1 MGWEHVPY
9 ILFGAEVPF
18 GGEMRSGTQTYDLR
32 SFSPREAVSCGLALV
47 PANRLRDGGSPI
59 ASVTENLT
67 LPTLRRHF
75 SRGYLHHR
83 GENSEVIRLMNQF
96 DVRPRDPRLPFGSL
110 SGGNQQKVVL
120 AKWLEAKPRVLLM
133 HEPTH
138 GVDVGAKRQ
147 ILQVIQSAA
156 ADGTACIVASCEYE
170 ELASVCD
177 RVLVFRDGRVV
188 AELAADELTATRIG
202 ERALR
207 GAHL

>member
-1 MGWEHVPY
+1 
-9 ILFGAEVPF
+9 
-18 GGEMRSGTQTYDLR
+18 
-32 SFSPREAVSCGLALV
+32 LALV
-47 PANRLRDGGSPI
+47 PANRLRDGGSPT
-59 ASVTENLT
+59 ATVTENIT
-67 LPTLRRHF
+67 LPTLGRHF
-75 SRGYLHHR
+75 SRGYLR
-83 GENSEVIRLMNQF
+83 RQQEAATVGRLTEQF
-96 DVRPRDPRLPFGSL
+96 DVRPRDARFVFGSL

-156 ADGTACIVASCEYE
+156 ADGTGCIIASSEYE

-177 RVLVFRDGRVV
+177 RVLVFRDGRMV
-188 AELAADELTATRIG
+188 AELTGADLTATRIG

-207 GAHL
+207 GAQL